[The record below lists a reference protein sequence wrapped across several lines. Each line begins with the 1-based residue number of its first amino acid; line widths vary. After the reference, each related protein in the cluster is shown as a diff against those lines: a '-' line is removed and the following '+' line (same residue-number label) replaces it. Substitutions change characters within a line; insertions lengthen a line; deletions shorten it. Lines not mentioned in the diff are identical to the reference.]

1 MLPPEFDQYAT
12 TNEFVVSSNITDW
25 GYSSQYCTHQFS
37 ISWHT
42 NGEFQGITYWP
53 ERDCQL

>member
-1 MLPPEFDQYAT
+1 MLPPQFNQYPT
-12 TNEFVVSSNITDW
+12 TNEFVVSSNVTDW
-25 GYSSQYCTHQFS
+25 GYSSQYCIHKYT
-37 ISWHT
+37 ISWYT